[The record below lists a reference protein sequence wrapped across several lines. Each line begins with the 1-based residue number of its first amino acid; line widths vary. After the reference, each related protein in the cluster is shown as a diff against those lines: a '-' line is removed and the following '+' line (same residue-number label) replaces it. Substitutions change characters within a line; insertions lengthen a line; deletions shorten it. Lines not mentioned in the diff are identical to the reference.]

1 VVLYTASQEGKDT
14 LGVCREEW
22 VSTLHLLIFRRTAG
36 RGGASV
42 NSEVRAET
50 VFKGAK
56 EFSRSAEIAWSAV
69 ARELSSWLGDQIPKG
84 WDSVQKDRIKSR
96 CLCSSGVSDNV
107 RVPCQMR
114 NGPPLLAAC
123 RRA

>member
-1 VVLYTASQEGKDT
+1 MVLYTASQEGKDT

-69 ARELSSWLGDQIPKG
+69 ARELSSGWEIRFPKVG
-84 WDSVQKDRIKSR
+84 TLSKRTASNPDVSAPAVSRI
-96 CLCSSGVSDNV
+96 
-107 RVPCQMR
+107 M
-114 NGPPLLAAC
+114 
-123 RRA
+123 